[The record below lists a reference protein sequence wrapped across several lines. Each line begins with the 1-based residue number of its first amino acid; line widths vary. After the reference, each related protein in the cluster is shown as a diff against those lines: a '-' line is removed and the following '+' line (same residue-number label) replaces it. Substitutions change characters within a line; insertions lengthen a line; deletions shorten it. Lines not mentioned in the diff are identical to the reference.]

1 MIEIIA
7 EATNGSGPMIPG
19 EWLTGFVVAVIGAV
33 AALMARKSGVKEG
46 AEQERTQNRT
56 ITNNP
61 LETKEVP
68 DWATRED
75 IDQLRAEIKELA
87 AKVERNFET
96 ERETARGAIGNIHKR
111 IDAQS
116 ITASTLMGKLDGLS
130 ENVKMLLDLAL
141 KGAKKS

>member
-1 MIEIIA
+1 
-7 EATNGSGPMIPG
+7 MIPG
-19 EWLTGFVVAVIGAV
+19 EWVTGFVVAVIGAV
-33 AALMARKSGVKEG
+33 ATLIARKSGVKEG
-46 AEQERTQNRT
+46 AEQERAQSRT

-75 IDQLRAEIKELA
+75 IDELRAEIKSLA
-87 AKVERNFET
+87 DKVERNFET
-96 ERETARGAIGNIHKR
+96 ERETARVALGNAHRR

-116 ITASTLMGKLDGLS
+116 TMAATLMGEIRGLS